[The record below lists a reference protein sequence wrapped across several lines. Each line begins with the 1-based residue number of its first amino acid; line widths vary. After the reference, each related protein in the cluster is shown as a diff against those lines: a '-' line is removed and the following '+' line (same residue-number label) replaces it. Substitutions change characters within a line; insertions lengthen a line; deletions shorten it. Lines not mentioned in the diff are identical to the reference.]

1 MKNKY
6 RKYTQKINS
15 CMTYGD
21 KVRIIQMPFTKM
33 SFREKSKLEFE
44 AKRIMHQ
51 RRDKR
56 HSYTKKIRRDERIWK
71 REVLKHFKVKTSK
84 YYGVKE

>member
-21 KVRIIQMPFTKM
+21 RLWIIQTPFTTV
-33 SFREKSKLEFE
+33 SFRQMTKFKFQ
-44 AKRIMHQ
+44 AKREAHQ
-51 RRDKR
+51 RRDER
-56 HSYTKKIRRDERIWK
+56 HSYIKNIRREERIWK
-71 REVLKHFKVKTSK
+71 KKH
-84 YYGVKE
+84 